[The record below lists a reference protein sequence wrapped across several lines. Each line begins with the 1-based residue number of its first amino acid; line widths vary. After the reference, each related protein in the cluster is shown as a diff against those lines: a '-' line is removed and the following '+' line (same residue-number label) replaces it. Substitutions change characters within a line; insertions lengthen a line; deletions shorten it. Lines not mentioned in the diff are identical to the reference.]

1 MACSC
6 DPPDPSEW
14 GSDVAPTTLSM
25 FLTDTSSPAKPT
37 FLMADNPFQCSCQM
51 QWLVNPS
58 NGDRWE
64 FLKKHK
70 IQFGQLPKN
79 LTLQAAAPC

>member
-1 MACSC
+1 MITLAETASY
-6 DPPDPSEW
+6 DPPDPIEW
-14 GSDVAPTTLSM
+14 GSDVAPTALSM

-64 FLKKHK
+64 FLKKTQNT
-70 IQFGQLPKN
+70 IW
-79 LTLQAAAPC
+79 TIT